1 MKKSKP
7 ENSPEKL
14 LDRRTVLT
22 GLVAGAAGGA
32 AGMAIGYQHHDNLE
46 VLKDE
51 ISGAGSGRFDFHM
64 RSRAI
69 RRAHNQQTPEKISS
83 LKRKYKKQSGSR
95 EQVWTLI
102 EKMSQCI
109 DLTDPTLYC
118 TSQLVH
124 IQQILAEMDAKGV
137 DDPDMHLI
145 ALLHDLGK
153 VSYLNGEQPE
163 NVFGKAARIGEY
175 EHGIGLDKV
184 LFQFSH
190 AEIIYLRVK
199 DLVPDHVA
207 WSLRYH
213 NIKFKDAAPYMN
225 DRDRRHA
232 RNYLSPFRRFDNPT
246 KSAFRVPEIDMS
258 PYRQLIEK
266 TFMNPIYF

>member
-1 MKKSKP
+1 METSQINP
-7 ENSPEKL
+7 
-14 LDRRTVLT
+14 
-22 GLVAGAAGGA
+22 GFG
-32 AGMAIGYQHHDNLE
+32 
-46 VLKDE
+46 
-51 ISGAGSGRFDFHM
+51 
-64 RSRAI
+64 
-69 RRAHNQQTPEKISS
+69 NQ
-83 LKRKYKKQSGSR
+83 RDQSGSR

-124 IQQILAEMDAKGV
+124 IQQILTEMDAKGV

-153 VSYLNGEQPE
+153 VTYLNGEQPE
-163 NVFGKAARIGEY
+163 NVFGQASRIGEY
-175 EHGIGLDKV
+175 EHEVGLDKV

-213 NIKFKDAAPYMN
+213 NINLKDAAPYMN

-232 RNYLSPFRRFDNPT
+232 SNYLSTFRQFDRST
-246 KSAFRVPEIDMS
+246 KSLYRVPKIDMS
-258 PYRQLIEK
+258 RYRKLIEQ
-266 TFMNPIYF
+266 TFPGPIYF